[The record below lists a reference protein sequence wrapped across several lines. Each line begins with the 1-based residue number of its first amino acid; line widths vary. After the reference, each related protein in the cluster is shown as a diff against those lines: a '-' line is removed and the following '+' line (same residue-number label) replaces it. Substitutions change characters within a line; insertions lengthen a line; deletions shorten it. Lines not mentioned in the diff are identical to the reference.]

1 MAYTRV
7 QARKLLTA
15 TEFDLFEQTTGPALK
30 TLTLARLRSKL
41 GRARQ
46 LRDKFQDLYRRQTV
60 ALRGSARAGAAAT
73 NERTQA
79 KAVIFA
85 EVLARVQAQLDK
97 VEAAAAKAAAKKPA
111 AKKAVAKKAVAK
123 KAVAKKP
130 AAKAPAKKTV
140 SLTQAVKKAV
150 AKKAPAAK
158 KAAPKSKKAASGKA
172 PAATKSL
179 AATPKPRKQAAAA
192 ARAPALKTPRN
203 QAISAHVGAR
213 NQRAQARRDKRG

>member
-1 MAYTRV
+1 MAYTRA

-60 ALRGSARAGAAAT
+60 ALRGSARAGGAAA

-79 KAVIFA
+79 KAVIFG
-85 EVLARVQAQLDK
+85 EVLARVQAQLGK
-97 VEAAAAKAAAKKPA
+97 VEAAAAKAAATKKPA
-111 AKKAVAKKAVAK
+111 AKKAVAKKAA
-123 KAVAKKP
+123 AKKP
-130 AAKAPAKKTV
+130 AAKAPARKTV
-140 SLTQAVKKAV
+140 SLTQAVKKAM
-150 AKKAPAAK
+150 AKKAPASK
-158 KAAPKSKKAASGKA
+158 KAAPKSKKAASGQA

-179 AATPKPRKQAAAA
+179 ATTPKPRKQPAAA
-192 ARAPALKTPRN
+192 ARGPALKTPRN

-213 NQRAQARRDKRG
+213 NQRAQARRDNRG

>member
-60 ALRGSARAGAAAT
+60 ALRGSARAGAAAA

-79 KAVIFA
+79 KAVIFG

-111 AKKAVAKKAVAK
+111 AKKDVAKKAA
-123 KAVAKKP
+123 AKKP
-130 AAKAPAKKTV
+130 AAKAPARKTV

-150 AKKAPAAK
+150 SKKAPASK

-179 AATPKPRKQAAAA
+179 AATPKSRKQPAAA
-192 ARAPALKTPRN
+192 ARGPALKTPRN

-213 NQRAQARRDKRG
+213 NQRAQARRDNRG

>member
-60 ALRGSARAGAAAT
+60 ALRGSARAGAAAA

-79 KAVIFA
+79 KAVIFG

-111 AKKAVAKKAVAK
+111 AKKDVAKKAA
-123 KAVAKKP
+123 AKKP
-130 AAKAPAKKTV
+130 AAKAPARKTV

-150 AKKAPAAK
+150 AKKAPASK

-179 AATPKPRKQAAAA
+179 AATPKSRKQPAAA
-192 ARAPALKTPRN
+192 ARGPALKTPRN

-213 NQRAQARRDKRG
+213 NQRAQARRDNRG

>member
-60 ALRGSARAGAAAT
+60 ALRGSARAGAAAA

-79 KAVIFA
+79 KAVIFG

-111 AKKAVAKKAVAK
+111 AKKAA
-123 KAVAKKP
+123 AKKP
-130 AAKAPAKKTV
+130 AAKAPARKTV

-150 AKKAPAAK
+150 AKKAPASK

-179 AATPKPRKQAAAA
+179 AATPKSRKQPAAA
-192 ARAPALKTPRN
+192 ARGPALKTPRN
-203 QAISAHVGAR
+203 QTISAHVGAR
-213 NQRAQARRDKRG
+213 NQRAQARRDNRG

>member
-15 TEFDLFEQTTGPALK
+15 TEFELFEQTTGPALK
-30 TLTLARLRSKL
+30 ALTLTRLRSKL

-60 ALRGSARAGAAAT
+60 ALRGSARAGAAAA

-79 KAVIFA
+79 KAMIFG
-85 EVLARVQAQLDK
+85 EVLERVQAQLDK
-97 VEAAAAKAAAKKPA
+97 VEAAAAKAAAGKPAVKKPA
-111 AKKAVAKKAVAK
+111 AKKAAGKSPARKA
-123 KAVAKKP
+123 
-130 AAKAPAKKTV
+130 V

-158 KAAPKSKKAASGKA
+158 KAAPKSKKAASSKA

-179 AATPKPRKQAAAA
+179 AATPKPRKQPAAA
-192 ARAPALKTPRN
+192 ARGPALKTPRN